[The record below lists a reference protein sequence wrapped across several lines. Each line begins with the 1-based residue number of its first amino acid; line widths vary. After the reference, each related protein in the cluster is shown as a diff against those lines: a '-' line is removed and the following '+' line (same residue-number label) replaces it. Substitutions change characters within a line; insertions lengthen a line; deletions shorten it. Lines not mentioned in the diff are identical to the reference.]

1 MAVSGD
7 FLAGEDLE
15 DIYYLLDGGFL
26 DEEETIAAEVD
37 EIATEVARDE
47 ENTEVFTCDTCQK
60 ICKSRRGLTRHINT
74 KHKDS
79 SVPPV
84 PPIHSSSS
92 SSTKLSATSTSKQT
106 TLDEISWKKLH
117 PLALKQIVLKC
128 AEKLSQDECYDESF
142 RDMFTKEKVS
152 LSNEEGNVLWNKM
165 RTVIDNF
172 KGDAEKFY
180 SSFMALLIENLLPTK
195 FEEMY
200 ITNTLLM
207 EVANVV
213 LNHLSGNNIE
223 NLVLVE
229 ETTPLSDREYKSLQY
244 LAGFILHKLSSKFQ
258 CSAKRKSSPYYEQY
272 TSILKAC
279 KIDSDSTQ
287 TFVNARD
294 RGGLWKVNEKTQKI
308 FVNCEKVFRKAT
320 VHFTTKIVCAELVK
334 EVMKDCSVLSYYNTI
349 CSTIDISIN
358 KELRKNVLEHMI
370 TLYFRVRTFSFAK
383 DVREKY
389 KVAKKKVRSRS
400 LRTSIKIA
408 SSSTDLGH

>member
-1 MAVSGD
+1 M
-7 FLAGEDLE
+7 
-15 DIYYLLDGGFL
+15 
-26 DEEETIAAEVD
+26 
-37 EIATEVARDE
+37 
-47 ENTEVFTCDTCQK
+47 
-60 ICKSRRGLTRHINT
+60 
-74 KHKDS
+74 
-79 SVPPV
+79 
-84 PPIHSSSS
+84 
-92 SSTKLSATSTSKQT
+92 
-106 TLDEISWKKLH
+106 
-117 PLALKQIVLKC
+117 
-128 AEKLSQDECYDESF
+128 SQDECYDESF
-142 RDMFTKEKVS
+142 RDMFTKEKFS

-244 LAGFILHKLSSKFQ
+244 LAGFILHKLFSKFQ

-287 TFVNARD
+287 TFP
-294 RGGLWKVNEKTQKI
+294 
-308 FVNCEKVFRKAT
+308 
-320 VHFTTKIVCAELVK
+320 
-334 EVMKDCSVLSYYNTI
+334 
-349 CSTIDISIN
+349 
-358 KELRKNVLEHMI
+358 
-370 TLYFRVRTFSFAK
+370 
-383 DVREKY
+383 
-389 KVAKKKVRSRS
+389 
-400 LRTSIKIA
+400 
-408 SSSTDLGH
+408 